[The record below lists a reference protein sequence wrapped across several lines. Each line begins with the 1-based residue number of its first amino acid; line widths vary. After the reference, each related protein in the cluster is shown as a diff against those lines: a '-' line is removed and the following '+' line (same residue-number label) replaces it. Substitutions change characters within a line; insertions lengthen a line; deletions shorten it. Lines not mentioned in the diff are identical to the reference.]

1 MLVARL
7 SSLLS
12 SIGKL
17 VRRRGREGGGGG
29 GTASVVLGWNKHKD
43 KSCEMVEMRKRDN
56 FISPESKNI

>member
-17 VRRRGREGGGGG
+17 VRRRGREGGGGALRQLCWA
-29 GTASVVLGWNKHKD
+29 GTNI
-43 KSCEMVEMRKRDN
+43 R
-56 FISPESKNI
+56 ISHAKWLK

>member
-17 VRRRGREGGGGG
+17 VRRRGREGGG